1 MLTVAQYAQESGL
14 SAARVRS
21 LAASGRLPAHKL
33 GRQWVLLSNPRE
45 RVFSQGRPLSQGSFD
60 KLALFLEGQS
70 EDLSPDDRRRAKERA
85 EKIKEDKMAWVK
97 AHARRPDELVKSYF
111 LPSDS
116 LEKISGL
123 KEIEVTGSSHE
134 KSRIFGNLLH
144 AYVPR
149 KKLRRLELI
158 YGLQEVPLAQAN
170 LILRAVDFLP
180 PVSRLRLICDL
191 AYEKDPRADI
201 EAQRLLEA
209 LLGESSES

>member
-14 SAARVRS
+14 SLARVRS
-21 LAASGRLPAHKL
+21 LAASGRLPAQKL
-33 GRQWVLLSNPRE
+33 GRQWILLSHPRE

-85 EKIKEDKMAWVK
+85 EKVRDKKMAWVK

-123 KEIEVTGSSHE
+123 KDIEVTGSSHE
-134 KSRIFGNLLH
+134 KSRVFGNLLH
-144 AYVPR
+144 AYLPQ

-158 YGLQEVPLAQAN
+158 YGLQEAPLAQAN

-180 PVSRLRLICDL
+180 PMSRLRLICDL
-191 AYEKDPRADI
+191 AYEKDPRADL
-201 EAQRLLEA
+201 EAQKLLEA
-209 LLGESSES
+209 LLGESSKS